1 MNYEN
6 LLHEHT
12 LKATPQRL
20 GILSLM
26 HANGHISID
35 ELFEQI
41 KKQFSSISLATLYK
55 NINAMLESSLITE
68 VKIPNMKP
76 KYEIAK
82 DTHAHLLCDACG
94 EFKDI
99 SIDLEKL
106 ISLTEAKSNYALKDT
121 SLIFSGLCEKCQ

>member
-1 MNYEN
+1 MNYEA

-26 HANGHISID
+26 HTNGHISID

-41 KKQFSSISLATLYK
+41 KKQFHSISLATLYK
-55 NINAMLESSLITE
+55 NINAMLETALITE
-68 VKIPNMKP
+68 VKIPNMKS

-82 DTHAHLLCDACG
+82 ERHAHLLCDKCG

-99 SIDLEKL
+99 SIDIDKL
-106 ISLTEAKSNYALKDT
+106 IRLTEAKSNYKLNDT
-121 SLIFSGLCEKCQ
+121 SLIFTGLCEKCK

>member
-20 GILSLM
+20 GILNLM
-26 HANGHISID
+26 HKYGHLSID

-41 KKQFSSISLATLYK
+41 KKQFNSISLATLYK
-55 NINAMLESSLITE
+55 NINTMLETALITE
-68 VKIPNMKP
+68 VKIPNMKSR
-76 KYEIAK
+76 YEITK
-82 DTHAHLLCDACG
+82 ETHAHLLCKHCD

-99 SIDLEKL
+99 SIDLDKL
-106 ISLTEAKSNYALKDT
+106 VSITESKSKYKLKDT
-121 SLIFSGLCEKCQ
+121 NLIFSGLCEKCQ

>member
-1 MNYEN
+1 MNYET

-20 GILSLM
+20 GILALM
-26 HANGHISID
+26 HKHGHLSID
-35 ELFEQI
+35 ELFEKI
-41 KKQFSSISLATLYK
+41 KKQFNSISLATLYK

-68 VKIPNMKP
+68 VKIPTMKS

-82 DTHAHLLCDACG
+82 ETHAHLLCDSCG

-99 SIDLEKL
+99 YLDLDALMSI
-106 ISLTEAKSNYALKDT
+106 TESKSNYRLKET
-121 SLIFSGLCEKCQ
+121 SLVFSGLCEKCK

>member
-1 MNYEN
+1 MNYET

-26 HANGHISID
+26 HKHGHISID
-35 ELFEQI
+35 DLYEKI
-41 KKQFSSISLATLYK
+41 RKQFNSISLATLYK

-82 DTHAHLLCDACG
+82 DTHAHLLCDNCA

-99 SIDLEKL
+99 NLDLDAL
-106 ISLTEAKSNYALKDT
+106 IGMTEVKSKYKLKDV
-121 SLIFSGLCEKCQ
+121 SLIFSGLCENCK

>member
-20 GILSLM
+20 GILNLM
-26 HANGHISID
+26 HKYGHLSID

-41 KKQFSSISLATLYK
+41 KKQFNSISLATLYK
-55 NINAMLESSLITE
+55 NINAMLETALITE
-68 VKIPNMKP
+68 VKIPNMKSI
-76 KYEIAK
+76 YEIAK
-82 DTHAHLLCDACG
+82 LPHAHLLCDKCG

-99 SIDLEKL
+99 SVDLDNL
-106 ISLTEAKSNYALKDT
+106 ISKTESKSNYKLKNT